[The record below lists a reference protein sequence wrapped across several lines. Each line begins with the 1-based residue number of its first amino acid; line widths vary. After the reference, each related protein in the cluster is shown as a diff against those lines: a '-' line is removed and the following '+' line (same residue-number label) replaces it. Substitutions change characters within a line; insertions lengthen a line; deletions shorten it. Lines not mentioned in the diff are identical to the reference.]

1 MSARTVLITGA
12 SKGIGEACALRMAK
26 EGWRVLA
33 GVRDAQDGERLRA
46 GAGPSLIPIR
56 LDVTQSQDIALA
68 RAATDELTG
77 AAGLDALVNNAGIA
91 LAGPLEF
98 LPLDALRHQLE
109 VNFIAQV
116 AVTQALL
123 PSLRRAGGRIVFI
136 GSISGRSALPFVGA
150 YAASKFALEA
160 ITDSLRAEL
169 QPFGLEVS
177 IVEPGVI
184 ATPIWSTSI
193 AAGER
198 ILADAPPELEKYYG
212 RMLEGLRRRAGRGMQ
227 GLPAERVA
235 DVVHHALTAKR
246 PKTRYL
252 VGRDARMRAV
262 LQAVMPDRMRD
273 KLVNDR
279 LKKI

>member
-235 DVVHHALTAKR
+235 DVVYHALTAKR